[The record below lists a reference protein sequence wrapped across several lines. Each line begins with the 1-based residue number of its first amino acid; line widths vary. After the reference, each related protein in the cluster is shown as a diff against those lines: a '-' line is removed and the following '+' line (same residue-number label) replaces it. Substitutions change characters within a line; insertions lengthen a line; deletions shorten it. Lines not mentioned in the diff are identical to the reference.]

1 MNTEREPLTM
11 KGKTSREERMQ
22 AMAFLR
28 EHYPN
33 TFLAPGEEKP
43 LEIGIKGKLIAQL
56 KDSLPEGVSVRAI
69 YVALHYYCCTKGYKK
84 ARKIVGT
91 PRINLAGE
99 VSGQVTE
106 ADLELGVQ
114 QDVKK
119 KQEKAER
126 LAQERALEAKR
137 REKQERLEKAAAKK
151 AAKEAAEQKALA
163 EKTTKKWSHPRQYKT
178 NGLSSSK
185 TGFKNGHTPSSKTT
199 TKPTIVV
206 RKKKLNFTMEKKPDS
221 Q

>member
-28 EHYPN
+28 ERYPN

-43 LEIGIKGKLIAQL
+43 LEIGIKGKLIAQV
-56 KDSLPEGVSVRAI
+56 KDSLPEEVSLRAI

-99 VSGQVTE
+99 VAGQVTE
-106 ADLELGVQ
+106 TDLELGVQ

-126 LAQERALEAKR
+126 LALEQALEAKR

-151 AAKEAAEQKALA
+151 VAKEVA
-163 EKTTKKWSHPRQYKT
+163 EKAVAERAPKKTERPYHKT
-178 NGLSSSK
+178 NGISSAK
-185 TGFKNGHTPSSKTT
+185 TSFRPSGGVSSPRTT

-206 RKKKLNFTMEKKPDS
+206 RKKKLNFTMEKKPDL
-221 Q
+221 